1 MGGTPVRNLQ
11 RVSLRLAWIR
21 LLISAAVGLV
31 VCLVVG
37 RAAPWQ
43 VSALAGW
50 NAGATVMLG
59 WVLSRLLPLD
69 GAGTKANAMREDN
82 SRVVADVVLV
92 GASVAS
98 LVGVGFALLKS
109 NDMAA
114 STGAALTGLAV
125 LTVVLSWTVVHTV
138 YMLHYARLYYGDGG
152 TGVEFNGG
160 EPADYRDFAYLAFTI
175 GMTYQVSDTDL
186 TTKPMRRAATHH
198 ALLSY
203 LFGTVVVAMTINV
216 VASLV
221 K

>member
-1 MGGTPVRNLQ
+1 M
-11 RVSLRLAWIR
+11 SF
-21 LLISAAVGLV
+21 LLGAAVWVAVGL
-31 VCLVVG
+31 
-37 RAAPWQ
+37 AAPWQ
-43 VSALAGW
+43 VASLAGW
-50 NAGATVMLG
+50 DLAAA
-59 WVLSRLLPLD
+59 VLLVWILSSLLPRD
-69 GAGTKANAMREDN
+69 SNATAAIAGREDN
-82 SRVVADVVLV
+82 SRVLADTLLV

-109 NDMAA
+109 NDMGS
-114 STGAALTGLAV
+114 STGGALTGLAV

-138 YMLHYARLYYGDGG
+138 YMLHYARLYYAQG

-160 EPADYRDFAYLAFTI
+160 ERPDYRDFAYLAFTI

-186 TTKPMRRAATHH
+186 TTKSMRRTATHH

-221 K
+221 R

>member
-1 MGGTPVRNLQ
+1 VR
-11 RVSLRLAWIR
+11 LRLARTR
-21 LLISAAVGLV
+21 LAVSVLV
-31 VCLVVG
+31 GALVWVGVG
-37 RAAPWQ
+37 RVAPWQ
-43 VSALAGW
+43 VAALAAW
-50 NAGATVMLG
+50 NVAAAVMLV
-59 WVLSRLLPLD
+59 WVLRALLPLD
-69 GAGTKANAMREDN
+69 GDDTAAMATREDN
-82 SRVVADVVLV
+82 SRVLADILLV

-109 NDMAA
+109 NDMES
-114 STGAALTGLAV
+114 STGAGLTGLAV

-138 YMLHYARLYYGDGG
+138 YMLRYARLYYGDGP
-152 TGVEFNGG
+152 GVDFNGTDR
-160 EPADYRDFAYLAFTI
+160 PDYRDFAYLAFTV

-186 TTKPMRRAATHH
+186 TTRPIRRTATHH

>member
-1 MGGTPVRNLQ
+1 MLPLRRART
-11 RVSLRLAWIR
+11 RLAVSVLVGALVW
-21 LLISAAVGLV
+21 AAVGF
-31 VCLVVG
+31 
-37 RAAPWQ
+37 AAPWQ
-43 VSALAGW
+43 VASLAGW
-50 NAGATVMLG
+50 DVAAAVLLV
-59 WVLSRLLPLD
+59 WVLSSLLPRD
-69 GAGTKANAMREDN
+69 TDATASIATREDN
-82 SRVVADVVLV
+82 SRVLADTILV

-109 NDMAA
+109 NDMG
-114 STGAALTGLAV
+114 SSEGAGLTGLAV

-138 YMLHYARLYYGDGG
+138 YMLHYARLYYAQG

-160 EPADYRDFAYLAFTI
+160 EPPDYRDFAYLAFTI

-186 TTKPMRRAATHH
+186 TTKAMRRTATHH